1 MPAWWHGLGQRR
13 LIAAT
18 AQHGEVIRVTS
29 VASPVPRTPWRLWR
43 SPYLWLATIHLLGD
57 TVVVLTSGVLVLFAV
72 LVAIIG
78 FPLAYVGLPLTI
90 WANRCVYVVAGWE
103 RARARITR
111 GQLILPLPPPPPTGS
126 RRADARAALFD
137 HGLWRQLLYYE
148 LLLPMAMTWIAAVV
162 VAWSVPPVLIGL
174 PLYFSKFAA
183 GQAQLGPFAI
193 DTMTSAC
200 AAAAIGL
207 VFLLAVSPWLMRTL
221 SALDGKLA
229 QALIGRS
236 EKGALAA
243 RVTQLVTSRQQVVDS
258 VEAERRR
265 MERDLH
271 DGAQQRLVSLA
282 MTLGRAKNRLGD
294 KDPSVRTLIEE
305 AHAEAMQA
313 IAEIRDLTRGL
324 HPPVLS
330 DRGLDAAISA
340 VAARSPVPV
349 RVTVD
354 VKPRPSLTIESIA
367 YFVVT
372 EALTNVAKHAGAA
385 KADVR
390 VLRIGDVL
398 RIEVGDD
405 GQGGADPLLGS
416 GLRGLSDRVAGVDGW
431 LKVVSPPGGPTML
444 SAEVP
449 CTQ

>member
-1 MPAWWHGLGQRR
+1 
-13 LIAAT
+13 
-18 AQHGEVIRVTS
+18 
-29 VASPVPRTPWRLWR
+29 
-43 SPYLWLATIHLLGD
+43 LWLATIHLLGD

-72 LVAIIG
+72 LLAILG
-78 FPLAYVGLPLTI
+78 FPLAYVGLPVTV
-90 WANRCVYVVAGWE
+90 WANRCVYAVAGWE

-126 RRADARAALFD
+126 RTADARAALFD

-148 LLLPMAMTWIAAVV
+148 LLLPMAITWIGAIV

-183 GQAQLGPFAI
+183 GRAELGPFVI
-193 DTMTSAC
+193 DTMTRAC
-200 AAAAIGL
+200 AAAVVGL
-207 VFLLAVSPWLMRTL
+207 VFLLVVSPWLMRTL

-229 QALIGRS
+229 QALLGRS
-236 EKGALAA
+236 EKGALAE

-305 AHAEAMQA
+305 ARAEAMQA

-324 HPPVLS
+324 HPPVLT

-340 VAARSPVPV
+340 VAARSSVPV
-349 RVTVD
+349 RITVD
-354 VKPRPSLTIESIA
+354 VEPRPSLTIESIA

-372 EALTNVAKHAGAA
+372 EALTNVAKHARAA
-385 KADVR
+385 HADVR
-390 VLRIGDVL
+390 VMRIGDVL
-398 RIEVGDD
+398 RIEVEDD
-405 GQGGADPLLGS
+405 GQGGADPTLGS
-416 GLRGLSDRVAGVDGW
+416 GLQGLSDRVAGVDGW
-431 LKVVSPPGGPTML
+431 LKVTSPRGGPTVL
-444 SAEVP
+444 TAEVP
-449 CTQ
+449 CRQ